1 MIKGIPISVE
11 TGIVGLVVAV
21 IGSVVSM
28 FLSGQPLTWPV
39 IVSAIV
45 AAALNYFTSSQRA
58 GRNPGIPSNPEP
70 PSTGGQSW

>member
-1 MIKGIPISVE
+1 MRGIPVSVE

-45 AAALNYFTSSQRA
+45 AAGLNYFTSA
-58 GRNPGIPSNPEP
+58 GRSAGNPGIPTSPEP
-70 PSTGGQSW
+70 PGTGGKSW